1 MSTRA
6 LAILGSVLCAAPMLH
21 GQAASSPTPPTR
33 SAVVILGD
41 GTPVISANRSGT
53 SIGIVVRGTLYVF
66 DAGPGVLQ
74 RTFEARE
81 RMNLGI
87 RELGPV
93 FITHLHSDHTLGLPD
108 LLFYPELGTQ
118 TGPIQPGRG
127 AASLHVV
134 GPPGLKTMMQ
144 HLSAAWAEDRQIR
157 AQSPMPA
164 DNAVASRV
172 NGAAVD
178 EVTAGVVY
186 ADSNVT
192 VTAFA
197 VMHGEWKHA
206 LGYRIQAP
214 DRVIVIS
221 GDTRPTDAVVSACNG
236 CDLLLHSVHGGEGIL
251 TGKDES
257 YFRDFHTSAVQLGA
271 LAQRAKPKVLV
282 LYHQAFAGRR
292 AADLIAQVMSSFK
305 GPVISARDL
314 DVY

>member
-1 MSTRA
+1 MRMFAVAGA
-6 LAILGSVLCAAPMLH
+6 LLCAATMAH
-21 GQAASSPTPPTR
+21 GQAPASPAPPR

-41 GTPVISANRSGT
+41 GTPVISASRSGT

-74 RTFEARE
+74 RIFEARE

-93 FITHLHSDHTLGLPD
+93 FVTHLHSDHTLGLPD
-108 LLFYPELGTQ
+108 LLFYPDLGMRASPVQ
-118 TGPIQPGRG
+118 QGRG
-127 AASLHVV
+127 AASLRVI

-144 HLSAAWAEDRQIR
+144 HVASAWAEDRHIR
-157 AQSPMPA
+157 ARSTLPA
-164 DNAVASRV
+164 DNALASRV
-172 NGAAVD
+172 DGAVID
-178 EVTAGVVY
+178 EVSEGVVY

-192 VTAFA
+192 VTAFKVA
-197 VMHGEWKHA
+197 HGDWTHA
-206 LGYRIQAP
+206 FGFRVQAP

-221 GDTRPTDAVVSACNG
+221 GDTRPTEAIVSACNG
-236 CDLLLHSVHGGEGIL
+236 CDLLIHAVHGGEGIF
-251 TGKDES
+251 TGREAE
-257 YFRDFHTSAVQLGA
+257 YFRSFHTSAVQLGE

-292 AADLIAQVMSSFK
+292 PADLIAQVMASFK
-305 GPVISARDL
+305 GPIISARDL

>member
-1 MSTRA
+1 M
-6 LAILGSVLCAAPMLH
+6 LCAATTLH
-21 GQAASSPTPPTR
+21 GQAPVSPTAPR
-33 SAVVILGD
+33 SAVVVLGD
-41 GTPVISANRSGT
+41 GTPVISASRSGT

-74 RTFEARE
+74 RIFEARE

-108 LLFYPELGTQ
+108 LLFYPDLGMQ
-118 TGPIQPGRG
+118 TGPVQHGRET
-127 AASLHVV
+127 ASLKVV
-134 GPPGLKTMMQ
+134 GPPGLKVMMQ
-144 HLSAAWAEDRQIR
+144 HVASAWAEDRHIR

-172 NGAAVD
+172 NGAVID
-178 EVTAGVVY
+178 EASAGVVY

-192 VTAFA
+192 VTAFDVA
-197 VMHGEWKHA
+197 HGGWTHA
-206 LGYRIQAP
+206 FGYRIQTP

-221 GDTRPTDAVVSACNG
+221 GDTRPTEAIVSACSG
-236 CDLLLHSVHGGEGIL
+236 CDLLMHSVHGGEGIF
-251 TGKDES
+251 TGREAA
-257 YFRDFHTSAVQLGA
+257 YFQSFHTSAVQLGE

-292 AADLIAQVMSSFK
+292 PADLIAQVTASFK